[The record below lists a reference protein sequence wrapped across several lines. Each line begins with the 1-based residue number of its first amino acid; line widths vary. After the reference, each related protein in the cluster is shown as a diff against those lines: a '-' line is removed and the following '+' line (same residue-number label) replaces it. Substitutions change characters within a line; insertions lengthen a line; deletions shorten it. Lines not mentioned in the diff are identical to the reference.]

1 MTTEPSVPSG
11 FVEPLFRL
19 DGRVAVV
26 TGGASGLGEA
36 IVRGFAQAGA
46 RVVVADVAAE
56 AGEALAAE
64 LPGASFRR
72 LDVTAR
78 AEVERVAA
86 EVAEE
91 HGRVDV
97 LVNSAGTAVRYPAED
112 FPEEE
117 WDRILRLNLKG
128 TFLPC
133 QAFGRL
139 MLAQRGGSIV
149 NLASIGAS
157 SAYPHATAYLQSKG
171 GVAQMTRSLALE
183 WIDRGVRVNA
193 LAPTL
198 FDTPLVLAAAQQSTV
213 TSDFIRARQ
222 VCGRNGRPE
231 EIVGPAIFLASDA
244 SSMVNGHVLQVDGG
258 YAIA

>member
-1 MTTEPSVPSG
+1 
-11 FVEPLFRL
+11 
-19 DGRVAVV
+19 
-26 TGGASGLGEA
+26 
-36 IVRGFAQAGA
+36 
-46 RVVVADVAAE
+46 VVADVADERGATV
-56 AGEALAAE
+56 AAS
-64 LPGASFRR
+64 LPGASFRS
-72 LDVTAR
+72 LDVTSR
-78 AEVERVAA
+78 AAVDAAAA
-86 EVAEE
+86 EL
-91 HGRVDV
+91 GRVDV
-97 LVNSAGTAVRYPAED
+97 LVNSAGTAARHPAED

-139 MLAQRGGSIV
+139 MLAQRSGSII

-157 SAYPHATAYLQSKG
+157 FAYPHATAYLQSKG
-171 GVAQMTRSLALE
+171 GIAQLTRSLALE

-198 FDTPLVLAAAQQSTV
+198 FDTPLVAASARQSTV

-231 EIVGPAIFLASDA
+231 EIVGPAVFLASDA
-244 SSMVNGHVLQVDGG
+244 ASMVNGHVLQVDGG